1 MNLQLLKAKNSTS
14 DLLKVVY
21 VKKKK
26 KKATKF
32 KSLELSFLVL
42 VAW

>member
-26 KKATKF
+26 ATKV